1 MYGLDSIRRF
11 QAGGEAFSDDV
22 VRDYIRSL
30 ADSSGN
36 IRESDI
42 AAAMSTFGVSPAQVA
57 RATGADPGY
66 VSQQYSNYLA
76 EPPPPPPPTP
86 AAVDPVAQQYAN
98 DFNAL
103 INQGNYEGAA
113 RVVKEAEL
121 AGYGDEA
128 YRAAAVALGA
138 KANLPGGSDFIQPE
152 GIQSIRD
159 YVANVTNVDEF
170 NKLIRDEEFG
180 KAAAFAQ
187 SQGFTPDQ
195 VATYINENA
204 ANLGLSEG
212 FGVTGENIAT
222 LYPGYVAPDA
232 AAVDPVAQDLLGRFD
247 RYMDAASSAYGTGA
261 ADFMFS
267 GAANVVNEAAG
278 KYGDNVYGIVANYL
292 NTDPRFAGL
301 REQIGIGQ
309 KDTPA
314 FDADNVRSFVES
326 QIATEATPVTS
337 VTPEDEAAVPTA
349 QTTEDEAAPPTAQTT
364 PGPGQIYGIPK
375 FARQTQSNVP
385 FAPLRRGLAQLRPA
399 MYMPGLTSGQAPL
412 GGSGFTPEALRT
424 ANQGLSP
431 ADRAYLMDVGGVS
444 PAEASAAIGTPVGQ
458 LQAEYNQLRPGG
470 LFSTGAPTFR
480 GLPEDF
486 ALQTGAYGAP
496 TPTFFTPA
504 PAKVNSAAETPLPS
518 GSTQNTNTGSEY
530 IATDREGGLIKM
542 AEGGGPPKMTELS
555 AKKAGSTFDISKYI
569 DDQGRLVGGYSKP
582 IYDDNRV
589 ITGYDYRPYE
599 RDVVF
604 GKELREKEAAMRL
617 TDAEREQM
625 MIEMAMRQGRTGI
638 SPTTGGLAGIS
649 ANNLMPSY
657 MRRQPQYYSPAE
669 QFRPRYAEGGLAN
682 VAQNLAERGR
692 KGDSMLVHM
701 APEEVAGLRALA
713 RAQGTDMTINPR
725 TGLPEAFSL
734 RKLFKAAS
742 FILPFIPIPGLFG
755 MSSLLTK
762 SILSGVAAGA
772 SAKGGFDFKQALGGG
787 LKAYALGSLGE
798 KMGGAPTPDGAPT
811 APTTTVGEAAGSV
824 DAAAVSAPQVT
835 VPGVDGDISL
845 AGSYTGRAIPASLP
859 GAPQYE
865 FSVQGP
871 DVGGAGVSVP
881 ISLDAPFSP
890 GDPTVPRPE
899 GTPSFVTPEG
909 QGFGK
914 PITKGFDIAAAGIGG
929 LSLEKAA
936 EEQRKYDMEATAIRQ
951 EDEERKRRF
960 DELFARTL
968 GSVRTAKAGGTINL
982 AKGGMTYM
990 EAGGTTGPTGEPR
1003 MVQGTGDGMSD
1014 SVPATIEGIQEAR
1027 LANDEFVI
1035 PADVVADIGN
1045 GSSNAGAKKLYN
1057 AMDRIRKARHG
1068 TTKQPPEIRAE
1079 RLMPA

>member
-1 MYGLDSIRRF
+1 
-11 QAGGEAFSDDV
+11 
-22 VRDYIRSL
+22 
-30 ADSSGN
+30 
-36 IRESDI
+36 
-42 AAAMSTFGVSPAQVA
+42 
-57 RATGADPGY
+57 
-66 VSQQYSNYLA
+66 
-76 EPPPPPPPTP
+76 
-86 AAVDPVAQQYAN
+86 
-98 DFNAL
+98 
-103 INQGNYEGAA
+103 
-113 RVVKEAEL
+113 
-121 AGYGDEA
+121 
-128 YRAAAVALGA
+128 
-138 KANLPGGSDFIQPE
+138 
-152 GIQSIRD
+152 
-159 YVANVTNVDEF
+159 
-170 NKLIRDEEFG
+170 
-180 KAAAFAQ
+180 
-187 SQGFTPDQ
+187 
-195 VATYINENA
+195 
-204 ANLGLSEG
+204 
-212 FGVTGENIAT
+212 
-222 LYPGYVAPDA
+222 
-232 AAVDPVAQDLLGRFD
+232 
-247 RYMDAASSAYGTGA
+247 
-261 ADFMFS
+261 
-267 GAANVVNEAAG
+267 
-278 KYGDNVYGIVANYL
+278 
-292 NTDPRFAGL
+292 
-301 REQIGIGQ
+301 
-309 KDTPA
+309 
-314 FDADNVRSFVES
+314 
-326 QIATEATPVTS
+326 
-337 VTPEDEAAVPTA
+337 
-349 QTTEDEAAPPTAQTT
+349 
-364 PGPGQIYGIPK
+364 
-375 FARQTQSNVP
+375 
-385 FAPLRRGLAQLRPA
+385 

>member
-1 MYGLDSIRRF
+1 
-11 QAGGEAFSDDV
+11 
-22 VRDYIRSL
+22 
-30 ADSSGN
+30 
-36 IRESDI
+36 
-42 AAAMSTFGVSPAQVA
+42 MS
-57 RATGADPGY
+57 
-66 VSQQYSNYLA
+66 
-76 EPPPPPPPTP
+76 
-86 AAVDPVAQQYAN
+86 
-98 DFNAL
+98 
-103 INQGNYEGAA
+103 
-113 RVVKEAEL
+113 
-121 AGYGDEA
+121 
-128 YRAAAVALGA
+128 
-138 KANLPGGSDFIQPE
+138 
-152 GIQSIRD
+152 
-159 YVANVTNVDEF
+159 
-170 NKLIRDEEFG
+170 KL
-180 KAAAFAQ
+180 
-187 SQGFTPDQ
+187 
-195 VATYINENA
+195 
-204 ANLGLSEG
+204 
-212 FGVTGENIAT
+212 
-222 LYPGYVAPDA
+222 
-232 AAVDPVAQDLLGRFD
+232 
-247 RYMDAASSAYGTGA
+247 
-261 ADFMFS
+261 
-267 GAANVVNEAAG
+267 
-278 KYGDNVYGIVANYL
+278 
-292 NTDPRFAGL
+292 
-301 REQIGIGQ
+301 
-309 KDTPA
+309 
-314 FDADNVRSFVES
+314 
-326 QIATEATPVTS
+326 
-337 VTPEDEAAVPTA
+337 
-349 QTTEDEAAPPTAQTT
+349 
-364 PGPGQIYGIPK
+364 
-375 FARQTQSNVP
+375 
-385 FAPLRRGLAQLRPA
+385 
-399 MYMPGLTSGQAPL
+399 
-412 GGSGFTPEALRT
+412 
-424 ANQGLSP
+424 
-431 ADRAYLMDVGGVS
+431 
-444 PAEASAAIGTPVGQ
+444 
-458 LQAEYNQLRPGG
+458 
-470 LFSTGAPTFR
+470 
-480 GLPEDF
+480 
-486 ALQTGAYGAP
+486 
-496 TPTFFTPA
+496 
-504 PAKVNSAAETPLPS
+504 SAAE
-518 GSTQNTNTGSEY
+518 
-530 IATDREGGLIKM
+530 
-542 AEGGGPPKMTELS
+542 
-555 AKKAGSTFDISKYI
+555 AGSTFDISKYI
-569 DDQGRLVGGYSKP
+569 DDEGRLVGGYSKP
-582 IYDDNRV
+582 IYDENRV

-604 GKELREKEAAMRL
+604 GRELREKEAAMRL

-638 SPTTGGLAGIS
+638 LPTTGGLAGIEIGDP
-649 ANNLMPSY
+649 M
-657 MRRQPQYYSPAE
+657 MRRRPQYYSTVE

-787 LKAYALGSLGE
+787 LRAYALGSLGE
-798 KMGGAPTPDGAPT
+798 KMSGAPTPDGATT
-811 APTTTVGEAAGSV
+811 APTTTVGEAAGAV

-845 AGSYTGRAIPASLP
+845 AGSYTGPATPASLP
-859 GAPQYE
+859 GAPQYQ

-881 ISLDAPFSP
+881 TSLDAPFFP

-936 EEQRKYDMEATAIRQ
+936 EEQRSYEIEAAALKR